1 MQFLT
6 SKKNLICNGI
16 VCVFAWLAVYGM
28 CYVSTFFAADYVSYG
43 MVSLLMFAVMFVL
56 LRNTFENLKQLA
68 ETADRKKLI
77 KRVLYATALALF
89 VAAAVIMGYQLR
101 VWGMSESGF
110 AGKMRLIKNAFCL
123 MFALLPFTNYLF
135 AWFEK
140 VQASCK
146 EAAGCKTENNA
157 REKQNRPWS
166 SKKVFFITWAAIFIC
181 WIPVFLAY
189 YPAVMAYDF
198 HRQSIEA
205 AKGFI
210 WFNNYQPLAHT
221 WLIWVAFQIGN
232 AVGSLEV
239 GMACYSIFQMLVL
252 SVACAYSCNLVYRL
266 TKKKWPI
273 IVMVLFFGFFP
284 LISVLSVGVTKDVL
298 FSALFLVFL
307 CIFVERTFFA
317 TGKRQWILDACWFVE
332 GCVMMLYRNNAVY
345 AVAVFAVVAL
355 LLAEKKQ
362 RLRLFALCLL
372 LAIGGKGSLEGVQ
385 LWIGTEGRGS
395 KVEMY
400 SVPLQQFARVG
411 YYHGEELDEET
422 FALLDKYMP
431 EEYWS
436 RYNPPL
442 SDGVKHPIAAKGTFD
457 EVWKDDIGGMLKA
470 WAKIGLKYPNEY
482 IDAFLLLNSGYWFF
496 DDVTWAEVF
505 GSGVEIKTGALSTYT
520 SSTSEAIPEGI
531 EHISKFPWL
540 EGKLSEIV
548 NANEFY
554 YWPVVS
560 NLFKPAL
567 YCWALLLTAI
577 ACIYANDKKKTM
589 VVLLPLV
596 YLATMFLGPVVQVRY
611 VLPIMMVIPLM
622 AAVWAR
628 KEETI
633 AFMEDECIDK
643 EKVKEEV

>member
-1 MQFLT
+1 M
-6 SKKNLICNGI
+6 KKIIQILNANRNYICNALFCI
-16 VCVFAWLAVYGM
+16 FAWLAVYGM
-28 CYVSTFFAADYVSYG
+28 SYVSTFFAADYVSNG
-43 MVSLLMFAVMFVL
+43 IVSLFLFAVLYML
-56 LRNTFENLKQLA
+56 LKMTYKDLAAMSDKKQ
-68 ETADRKKLI
+68 LI
-77 KRVLYATALALF
+77 KRVIYAVALALF
-89 VAAAVIMGYQLR
+89 VAAAIIMGYQLR

-110 AGKMRLIKNAFCL
+110 RGKAKLLMNAFCL

-135 AWFEK
+135 KWFEK
-140 VQASCK
+140 VQANNKANGSK
-146 EAAGCKTENNA
+146 EPTSTEA
-157 REKQNRPWS
+157 TKKPWS
-166 SKKVFFITWAAIFIC
+166 NKKVFFITWAAIFVC

-205 AKGFI
+205 AKGFV

-221 WLIWVAFQIGN
+221 WLIWVALQIGY
-232 AVGSLEV
+232 AVNSLEF

-252 SVACAYSCNLVYRL
+252 SLACAYSCNIVYRL
-266 TKKKWPI
+266 LRKKWPI
-273 IVMVLFFGFFP
+273 VVMVLFFGLFP

-298 FSALFLVFL
+298 FAALFLIFMCL
-307 CIFVERTFFA
+307 FVERTFFA
-317 TGKRQWILDACWFVE
+317 TGKKQWIMDVLWFVE
-332 GCVMMLYRNNAVY
+332 GCVMMLFRNNAVY
-345 AVAVFAVVAL
+345 AVAVFAIVAL

-422 FALLDKYMP
+422 FELLDKYMP

-482 IDAFLLLNSGYWFF
+482 IDAFLLLNSGFWFF

-505 GSGVEIKTGALSTYT
+505 GSGLEIKTGALSTYT

-531 EHISKFPWL
+531 AHISKFPWL

-548 NANEFY
+548 NANSFY
-554 YWPVVS
+554 DWPVVS
-560 NLFKPAL
+560 NLFKPSL
-567 YCWALLLTAI
+567 YSWMLLLTII
-577 ACIYANDKKKTM
+577 ACMYAGSKKKSM
-589 VVLLPLV
+589 VVALPLV

-611 VLPIMMVIPLM
+611 ILPIMMIIPLM
-622 AAVWAR
+622 AAVWAHNEPAIVCI
-628 KEETI
+628 EE
-633 AFMEDECIDK
+633 EN
-643 EKVKEEV
+643 VKEEV

>member
-1 MQFLT
+1 MRFLT
-6 SKKNLICNGI
+6 SKKNIIENSLLCI
-16 VCVFAWLAVYGM
+16 FAWLAVYGM
-28 CYVSTFFAADYVSYG
+28 SYVSTFFAADYVSNG
-43 MVSLLMFAVMFVL
+43 IVSLFMFAVMFVL
-56 LRNTFENLKQLA
+56 LNQTIANLKQLA
-68 ETADRKKLI
+68 EIATKRQLI
-77 KRVLYATALALF
+77 KRIIYAVALALF

-110 AGKMRLIKNAFCL
+110 LGKARLLKNAFCL
-123 MFALLPFTNYLF
+123 MFAMLPFTNYLF

-146 EAAGCKTENNA
+146 AKVGNRSAKAITET
-157 REKQNRPWS
+157 KVWS
-166 SKKVFFITWAAIFIC
+166 NKKVFFITWAAIFIA

-205 AKGFI
+205 AKGFV

-232 AVGSLEV
+232 AVGSLET

-252 SVACAYSCNLVYRL
+252 SVASAYSCNLVYRL
-266 TKKKWPI
+266 TKKKWAVV
-273 IVMVLFFGFFP
+273 VMVLFFGFFP

-298 FSALFLVFL
+298 FSALFLIFL

-317 TGKRQWILDACWFVE
+317 TGKKQWILDACLLLE

-345 AVAVFAVVAL
+345 AVAVFAFVAL

-362 RLRLFALCLL
+362 RIRLFALCLL
-372 LAIGGKGSLEGVQ
+372 LAIGGKGALEGVQ

-411 YYHGEELDEET
+411 HYHGETLDEET
-422 FALLDKYMP
+422 YALLDKYMP
-431 EEYWS
+431 AEYWS

-457 EVWKDDIGGMLKA
+457 AVWKDDIGGMLKA

-505 GSGVEIKTGALSTYT
+505 GSGIDIKTGALSTYT

-531 EHISKFPWL
+531 AHISKFPWL

-554 YWPVVS
+554 AWPVVS

-577 ACIYANDKKKTM
+577 ACIYANDKKKVM
-589 VVLLPLV
+589 VVCLPLV

-611 VLPIMMVIPLM
+611 VLPIMMIIPLVV
-622 AAVWAR
+622 AVWAK
-628 KEETI
+628 KEP
-633 AFMEDECIDK
+633 
-643 EKVKEEV
+643 EKVEIEQNPMKEEV

>member
-1 MQFLT
+1 MKKTMQFLS
-6 SKKNLICNGI
+6 SKKSFIGNSLL
-16 VCVFAWLAVYGM
+16 CVFAWLAVYGV

-43 MVSLLMFAVMFVL
+43 FVSLAMFAVMFVL
-56 LRNTFENLKQLA
+56 LKNTHANLKALL
-68 ETADRKKLI
+68 ETSGKKQLI
-77 KRVLYATALALF
+77 KRCIYAGALALF

-110 AGKMRLIKNAFCL
+110 VGKARLLKNALCL
-123 MFALLPFTNYLF
+123 MFAVLPFTNYLF
-135 AWFEK
+135 AWFER
-140 VQASCK
+140 VQTSCK
-146 EAAGCKTENNA
+146 VKPVEGKTWKSG
-157 REKQNRPWS
+157 R
-166 SKKVFFITWAAIFIC
+166 VFFITWAAVFAL
-181 WIPVFLAY
+181 WIPIFLAY

-205 AKGFI
+205 AKGFV

-232 AVGSLEV
+232 AVGSLET

-266 TKKKWPI
+266 TKKKWPVI
-273 IVMVLFFGFFP
+273 TMVLFFGLFP

-307 CIFVERTFFA
+307 CLFVERNYFA
-317 TGKRQWILDACWFVE
+317 TGRKQWILDACMFVE
-332 GCVMMLYRNNAVY
+332 GCVMMLYRNNALY
-345 AVAVFAVVAL
+345 AVGAFAIVAL

-362 RLRLFALCLL
+362 RIRLFALCLL

-385 LWIGTEGRGS
+385 MWIGTEGRGS

-400 SVPLQQFARVG
+400 SVPLQCFARVG
-411 YYHGEELDEET
+411 HYHGDTLDEET
-422 FALLDKYMP
+422 YALLDKYMP
-431 EEYWS
+431 ADYWS

-457 EVWKDDIGGMLKA
+457 AVWKDDIGGMLKA
-470 WAKIGLKYPNEY
+470 WAKIGMKYPNEY

-540 EGKLSEIV
+540 ENKLSEVV
-548 NANEFY
+548 NANVFY
-554 YWPVVS
+554 DWPVVA

-589 VVLLPLV
+589 IVLLPLV

-611 VLPIMMVIPLM
+611 VLPIMMIIPLV
-622 AAVWAR
+622 AAVWA
-628 KEETI
+628 KQEYE
-633 AFMEDECIDK
+633 
-643 EKVKEEV
+643 KEEV